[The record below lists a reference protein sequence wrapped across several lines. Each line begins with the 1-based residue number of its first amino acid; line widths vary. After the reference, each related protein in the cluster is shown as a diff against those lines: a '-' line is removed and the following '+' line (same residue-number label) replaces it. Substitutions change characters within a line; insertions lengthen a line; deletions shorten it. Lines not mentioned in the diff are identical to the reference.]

1 MLYQLMNKDKVVA
14 TYEEEKR
21 LDDYRYTEIERLD
34 GYVPYGFVDINDWI
48 DGRQIAKHR
57 TSIERL
63 MRELGLTTRHDFISM
78 ARCLALTDTFWMK
91 RADEDISFGTTCRC
105 TAILST
111 TLSLALPSTA
121 SGMYGR
127 QNSPTS
133 PEFATSGSF
142 AKCWVRE
149 GDQVSLLK
157 RGSEGYANAGFEPYS
172 EVLAAEVLQA
182 ASIDHVPY
190 TIENFHGKLASK
202 CPLFTSEKV
211 GFVSAHRFFDG
222 PFDVEDV
229 LAFCDAHG
237 GDESFREMIVMD
249 AVMANVD
256 RHAGNYGFLVDNETG
271 EILRM
276 APLFDQNMACLPMM
290 MEHDD
295 FDEYLSMIGPKI
307 GASFVSIA
315 RALITSDYPREA
327 GGSERLRVH
336 RPRHGLPCLEARG
349 CQSLQRSHDRRHPRI
364 VAQYVR
370 PQVATSTPLW

>member
-91 RADEDISFGTTCRC
+91 RADEDISWNDVSLYRNPFDDVIARIAFDGT
-105 TAILST
+105 
-111 TLSLALPSTA
+111 
-121 SGMYGR
+121 GMYGR

-307 GASFVSIA
+307 GTSFVSIA
-315 RALITSDYPREA
+315 RALITSDIRAKLVALKDFEYTDPGMGYPAWKLAAVNR
-327 GGSERLRVH
+327 
-336 RPRHGLPCLEARG
+336 CK
-349 CQSLQRSHDRRHPRI
+349 DRMI
-364 VAQYVR
+364 ADIL
-370 PQVATSTPLW
+370 A